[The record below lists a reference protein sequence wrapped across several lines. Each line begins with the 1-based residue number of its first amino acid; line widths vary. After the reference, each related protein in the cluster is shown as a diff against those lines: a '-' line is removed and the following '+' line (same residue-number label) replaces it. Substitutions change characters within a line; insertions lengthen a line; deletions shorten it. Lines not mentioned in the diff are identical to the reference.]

1 MVSRPSAEGSTPS
14 SSSERMNTV
23 SPEEGEARTRAMP
36 SPGLTPWILTVG
48 SLILAALLSAA
59 VGSVAIP
66 ARDVIRILLSQ
77 LPGLNIS
84 ADWPETF
91 STILLEIRL
100 PGMALTALTG
110 MALGASGAA
119 YQGMFRNPLAD
130 PYILGVAAG
139 AGLGAVMAI
148 SFGWTTTAL
157 GLSIIPLVAFIGG
170 LAAVALV
177 YTLARVGGTTQTT
190 TLILAGVAVNS
201 FVVALTSLVMLLSSE
216 ELRRALL
223 WLLGGFSMGGWPPV
237 KASLPYLV
245 VGISLLSALGRPL
258 NVLQFGDDQA
268 RQLGL
273 NVDRFKLVMVAASSL
288 VAATAVA
295 FAGIIGFVGL
305 VVPHVVR
312 LLWGPDHRRLIPLSA
327 ITGGA
332 FLLCADVIARTV
344 IAPRT
349 LPVGIVTAMVGAP
362 FFLWLLRRAQRELR
376 VW

>member
-1 MVSRPSAEGSTPS
+1 MSQTSTRNELAPDLAPP
-14 SSSERMNTV
+14 RNDPV
-23 SPEEGEARTRAMP
+23 
-36 SPGLTPWILTVG
+36 PWIVSVAVLLG
-48 SLILAALLSAA
+48 AALLSAA

-66 ARDVIRILLSQ
+66 PRDVIRILLAQ
-77 LPGLNIS
+77 FPGAHITP
-84 ADWPETF
+84 DWPEAF
-91 STILLEIRL
+91 ATILLDIRL
-100 PGMALTALTG
+100 PGMALTILTG

-119 YQGMFRNPLAD
+119 YQGLFRNPLAD

-148 SFGWTTTAL
+148 SFGWSSTGL
-157 GLSIIPLVAFIGG
+157 GLSIIPMVAFVGG
-170 LAAVALV
+170 LAAVGMV
-177 YTLARVGGTTQTT
+177 YALARVGRTTPTT

-216 ELRRALL
+216 ELRRALV

-237 KASLPYLV
+237 TSSLPYLII
-245 VGISLLSALGRPL
+245 GITLLSLLGRPL
-258 NVLQFGDDQA
+258 NVLQFGDEQA
-268 RQLGL
+268 QQLGL
-273 NVDRFKLVMVAASSL
+273 NVDRFKFITVVAASL

-305 VVPHVVR
+305 VVPHIVR
-312 LLWGPDHRRLIPLSA
+312 LLWGPDHRRLIPLAA
-327 ITGGA
+327 IGGGA

-362 FFLWLLRRAQRELR
+362 FFLWLLRRARRELN

>member
-1 MVSRPSAEGSTPS
+1 
-14 SSSERMNTV
+14 
-23 SPEEGEARTRAMP
+23 MP
-36 SPGLTPWILTVG
+36 GPGPAPWILTVG

-66 ARDVIRILLSQ
+66 ARDVIRILLAQ

-91 STILLEIRL
+91 STILLDIRL

-170 LAAVALV
+170 LAAVGLV
-177 YTLARVGGTTQTT
+177 YMLARVGRTTPTT

-237 KASLPYLV
+237 RASLPYLV
-245 VGISLLSALGRPL
+245 VGISLLSILGRPL

>member
-1 MVSRPSAEGSTPS
+1 MNAALPE
-14 SSSERMNTV
+14 SERE
-23 SPEEGEARTRAMP
+23 PA
-36 SPGLTPWILTVG
+36 PGSYKRDLAPWIVTTGVLV
-48 SLILAALLSAA
+48 AAGLLSAA

-66 ARDVIRILLSQ
+66 LRDVIRILLSQ
-77 LPGLNIS
+77 LPGVHITP
-84 ADWPETF
+84 DWPETF
-91 STILLEIRL
+91 STILLDIRL
-100 PGMALTALTG
+100 PGMALTILTG

-119 YQGMFRNPLAD
+119 YQGLFRNPLAD

-148 SFGWTTTAL
+148 SFGWATTTSL
-157 GLSIIPLVAFIGG
+157 GLSIIPMVAFTGG
-170 LAAVALV
+170 LAAVGLV
-177 YTLARVGGTTQTT
+177 YALARVGRTTPTT

-216 ELRRALL
+216 ELRRALV

-237 KASLPYLV
+237 MASLPYLI
-245 VGISLLSALGRPL
+245 VGVSLLSFLGRPL
-258 NVLQFGDDQA
+258 NVLQFGDEQA
-268 RQLGL
+268 QQLGL
-273 NVDRFKLVMVAASSL
+273 NVDRFKLLMVVAASL

-305 VVPHVVR
+305 VIPHIVR
-312 LLWGPDHRRLIPLSA
+312 LLWGPDHRRLIPLAA
-327 ITGGA
+327 IGGGA
-332 FLLCADVIARTV
+332 FLLCADIIARTV

-362 FFLWLLRRAQRELR
+362 FFLWLLRRARRDLR